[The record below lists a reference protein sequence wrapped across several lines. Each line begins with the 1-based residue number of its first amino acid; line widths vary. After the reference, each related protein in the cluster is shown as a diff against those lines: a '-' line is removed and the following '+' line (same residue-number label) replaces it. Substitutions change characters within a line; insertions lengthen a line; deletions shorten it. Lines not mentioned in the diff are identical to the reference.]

1 MHLLVPGAY
10 RRLNVIVIG
19 TTVQQVSMHL
29 LVPGA
34 YRQAGLPEGDLQKVS
49 SQCTF
54 WCRVLT
60 DPLHLFAGPRRKP
73 VSMHLLVPGAY
84 RPCPLPPS
92 SLGRAVSMHLLVPGA
107 YRLDEAFPRTP
118 TVTAASQ
125 CTFWCRVLTDCRLC
139 KPRRSTVYS
148 TVIATGDPCTL
159 THR

>member
-1 MHLLVPGAY
+1 MSIA
-10 RRLNVIVIG
+10 
-19 TTVQQVSMHL
+19 SEM
-29 LVPGA
+29 
-34 YRQAGLPEGDLQKVS
+34 

-60 DPLHLFAGPRRKP
+60 DALKGGAVFAYYA

-84 RPCPLPPS
+84 RPATLHT
-92 SLGRAVSMHLLVPGA
+92 LRVVHVM
-107 YRLDEAFPRTP
+107 
-118 TVTAASQ
+118 SQ

-139 KPRRSTVYS
+139 KPRRSNVYS

>member
-1 MHLLVPGAY
+1 MSQCTFWRRVLTDICGAAWSLPLL
-10 RRLNVIVIG
+10 
-19 TTVQQVSMHL
+19 Q
-29 LVPGA
+29 
-34 YRQAGLPEGDLQKVS
+34 

-60 DPLHLFAGPRRKP
+60 DYNMKEVLEWVERLSQCTFWCRVLTDRTNLLPRLLTLILSLNAPSGAG
-73 VSMHLLVPGAY
+73 
-84 RPCPLPPS
+84 CLPTECR
-92 SLGRAVSMHLLVPGA
+92 GVVERIDK
-107 YRLDEAFPRTP
+107 RL
-118 TVTAASQ
+118 SQ